1 MYICIYVPIIY
12 IYIDIDIYH
21 TESSSTSIRFFSK
34 SSKLGLQDLQPL
46 LDEATDLTQELRGR
60 PIVVSPGTCGKIY
73 GENLW

>member
-1 MYICIYVPIIY
+1 MYMYICTYYIY